1 LLDMMEKPD
10 RVAQLQGD
18 VALLRDGEVDSMRVG
33 EPYVVGYV
41 PWYAKLWSRAI
52 QHPVLLGVLGALA
65 GLLLA
70 IGAFTALQELA
81 ARRRGV

>member
-1 LLDMMEKPD
+1 
-10 RVAQLQGD
+10 
-18 VALLRDGEVDSMRVG
+18 MRVG
-33 EPYVVGYV
+33 EPYLVGYV
-41 PWYAKLWSRAI
+41 PWYAQLWSRAI
-52 QHPVLLGVLGALA
+52 QHPVLLGVLGAIA

>member
-1 LLDMMEKPD
+1 LLDMLEKPD
-10 RVAQLQGD
+10 RISQLQGD
-18 VALLRDGEVDSMRVG
+18 VALLRDGQVSSMRVG
-33 EPYVVGYV
+33 GTYLVGYV
-41 PWYAKLWSRAI
+41 PWYARLWSKAT
-52 QHPVLLGVLGALA
+52 QHPVLLGVLGAFA